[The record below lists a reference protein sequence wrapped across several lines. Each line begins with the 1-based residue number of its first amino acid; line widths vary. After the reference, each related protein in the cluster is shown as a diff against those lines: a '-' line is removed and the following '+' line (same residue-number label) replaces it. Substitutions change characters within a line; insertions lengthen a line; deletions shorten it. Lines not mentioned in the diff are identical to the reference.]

1 MVVAFL
7 VCWDAYE
14 GYAEGKN
21 DKNLQRRK
29 EKKE

>member
-1 MVVAFL
+1 MDVAFL
-7 VCWDAYE
+7 VLLDAYE

-29 EKKE
+29 E